1 MVAADMV
8 MAAVRTVRMDAKRM
22 FDGGR
27 KTEDERV
34 EVIDLRRGG
43 RRGGLPSEFNVR
55 VDLVI

>member
-1 MVAADMV
+1 MV

-34 EVIDLRRGG
+34 EVLDLRRGG
-43 RRGGLPSEFNVR
+43 REERRASVGV
-55 VDLVI
+55 